1 MPGTGAEPPSKDMP
15 VGQGSNGI
23 RRSARGSLADI
34 IELRLPPTSD
44 YLSVLRATIG
54 VIAGGMSF
62 NYDEIIQL
70 RVAVSEA
77 FNLAIRRVVPEEQT
91 GTAPNLIV
99 RFTVESERLEILI
112 PSPHGYLVPRA
123 AEEEIE
129 SQALLES
136 LMDDVQLGGGSADE
150 PVISMAKYKTAGEEN
165 SGSGGR

>member
-1 MPGTGAEPPSKDMP
+1 M
-15 VGQGSNGI
+15 
-23 RRSARGSLADI
+23 ADI

-91 GTAPNLIV
+91 GTASNLTV
-99 RFTVESERLEILI
+99 RFTVETERLEILI
-112 PSPHGYLVPRA
+112 PSPHGYPAPRA
-123 AEEEIE
+123 VEEEIE

-136 LMDDVQLGGGSADE
+136 LMDEVQLGGGSADE
-150 PVISMAKYKTAGEEN
+150 PVISMAKYKSAGEEN